1 MSQFFTNFNKVD
13 YAFGDEFANVG
24 GSELTLERYQDIT
37 SYVEVIDELKDLAPF
52 YKTYY
57 VLENDRPDQV
67 SQKYMEQQ
75 IITGLFS
82 L

>member
-37 SYVEVIDELKDLAPF
+37 SYVEVIDELKRSRTFLQNILHF
-52 YKTYY
+52 RK
-57 VLENDRPDQV
+57 
-67 SQKYMEQQ
+67 
-75 IITGLFS
+75 
-82 L
+82 